1 MRSFRRGPGL
11 IPTLAVA
18 VALALTLSATKWQF
32 DRAAYKRALEAEYQA
47 RQAAPAVRIADGAE
61 DAATLRYRKVEATGE
76 FLAEHAIYL
85 DNRVRDGVAGFEIVM
100 PLKLTQGARSVLVNR
115 GWMRQ
120 AARRTDLPEVETAS
134 GVVTVVGTAVVPGE
148 AVYELSEATVEGR
161 IWQNLV
167 LSRYRDATSLQVAD
181 YVILQENDTG
191 DGLLR
196 RWAAP
201 GFGIETHVTY
211 AVQWLLFASL
221 VVFFYVY
228 YGFIR
233 KKTRD
238 PAGTSQ

>member
-1 MRSFRRGPGL
+1 MRALRRGPGM
-11 IPTLAVA
+11 IPTLAA
-18 VALALTLSATKWQF
+18 ALALALTLSAAKWQF
-32 DRAAYKRALEAEYQA
+32 DRAAYKRSLEADYRA

-61 DAATLRYRKVEATGE
+61 HADELRYRRVEATGE

-100 PLKLTQGARSVLVNR
+100 PLRLAHGGRPVLVNR
-115 GWMRQ
+115 GWVRQ
-120 AARRTDLPEVETAS
+120 GVRRTELPRVETTT
-134 GVVTVVGTAVVPGE
+134 GTVTVVGTVAVPGE
-148 AVYELSEATVEGR
+148 TVYELSDTTVEGR

-167 LSRYRDATSLQVAD
+167 LSRYRDATGLRVAD
-181 YVILQENDTG
+181 YVILQENDAA

-196 RWAAP
+196 EWAVP
-201 GFGIETHVTY
+201 GFGIETHLTY

-233 KKTRD
+233 KKSRGR
-238 PAGTSQ
+238 AGTPQ